1 MEKETRW
8 SRRDGNKRSLRP
20 NWNGTQQERERD
32 GRGERAAVRTE
43 NKMAVDDDDVEC
55 HRKLD
60 GRNEFSFHAEV
71 RKKTEKTKKKEEKE
85 VQRQRWRH
93 RTWRPRHKRERERE
107 RIYDDFIVLRGLAV
121 GTYSRLFIDATGSPL
136 AFFILFFLFFFEVPW
151 MNWFLSS
158 MAQ

>member
-43 NKMAVDDDDVEC
+43 NKMAVDDDDDDVEC

-71 RKKTEKTKKKEEKE
+71 RKKNRENEE
-85 VQRQRWRH
+85 
-93 RTWRPRHKRERERE
+93 ERGERGAE
-107 RIYDDFIVLRGLAV
+107 AEMETPNLA
-121 GTYSRLFIDATGSPL
+121 T
-136 AFFILFFLFFFEVPW
+136 
-151 MNWFLSS
+151 SS
-158 MAQ
+158 